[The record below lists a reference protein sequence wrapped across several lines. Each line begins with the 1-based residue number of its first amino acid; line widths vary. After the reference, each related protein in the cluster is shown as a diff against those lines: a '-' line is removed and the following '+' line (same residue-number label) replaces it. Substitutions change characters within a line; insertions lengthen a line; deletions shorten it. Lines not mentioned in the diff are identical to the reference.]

1 VRGVRRDFRFRG
13 ASFATKRAYAAKRG
27 FDLVAAL
34 VLLIVLAPLIVVLGA
49 AIKLDSPGPVL
60 YRARRLGFKGREFAM
75 LKFRKMREDASG
87 AALTLAGDDRF
98 TRIGRFLA
106 STKLDELP
114 QLWNVVRGQMSL
126 VGPRPEDPEFVSL
139 HPERY
144 EQILRVK
151 PGITGLCQLAFRA
164 EGLILDASD
173 PIGYYT
179 ERLLPQKVAIDELYA
194 ARRTLGMDLRILIW
208 TAAALL
214 GRVDIAVHRQT
225 GRLSRRSPRLA
236 VPEAAPVEAG

>member
-1 VRGVRRDFRFRG
+1 VLGGLRGFRFGGPSFGTERMG
-13 ASFATKRAYAAKRG
+13 ATKRG
-27 FDLVAAL
+27 FDLIAA
-34 VLLIVLAPLIVVLGA
+34 VLLLLVLAPLLVVLAA
-49 AIKLDSPGPVL
+49 AIKLDSPGPL
-60 YRARRLGFKGREFAM
+60 FYRARRLGFGGREFAM

-98 TRIGRFLA
+98 TRVGRFLA
-106 STKLDELP
+106 SSKLDELP

-144 EQILRVK
+144 REILRVK

-164 EGLILDASD
+164 EGMILDPSD
-173 PIGYYT
+173 PVGYYT

-194 ARRTLGMDLRILIW
+194 ATRTLGMDLRILIW
-208 TAAALL
+208 TVAALL
-214 GRVDIAVHRQT
+214 GRIDIAVHRQT
-225 GRLSRRSPRLA
+225 GRLSRRSPRVA
-236 VPEAAPVEAG
+236 VAEAAPVEAG